1 MDTVKQS
8 LMARRITI
16 LRALL
21 VQTQKAIDLHL
32 DDTENAQYI
41 NQLINCY
48 QTNNKVLRTI
58 PLITKGDI

>member
-1 MDTVKQS
+1 
-8 LMARRITI
+8 MARRITI